1 VELDDAIDGK
11 GSTATTAPPAPSPTD
26 DDRDIGGE
34 ILHAAIG
41 GGGNCTSTPSN
52 SSIDSQLSFQ
62 FSKME
67 RAGAADVVIGLNVGG
82 HLFTTTRATLVKD
95 PQCMLARMFA
105 PDSTFALVRDSVLA
119 TCSSTATARSFV
131 SC

>member
-1 VELDDAIDGK
+1 MVIA
-11 GSTATTAPPAPSPTD
+11 
-26 DDRDIGGE
+26 
-34 ILHAAIG
+34 
-41 GGGNCTSTPSN
+41 
-52 SSIDSQLSFQ
+52 SSQEHFDER
-62 FSKME
+62 ME
-67 RAGAADVVIGLNVGG
+67 RAGADVIGLNVGG